1 MGLLGGHGTL
11 TACSVEVGMLYTALT
26 YPYLLLHMFLSAV
39 NMSSQAQLLKT
50 SSRGLSLRNVCGYF
64 QPTLSTWSEMVSN
77 HAYFWLK
84 NTHPFIKALGIS

>member
-1 MGLLGGHGTL
+1 MCTKGLLGGHGTL

-26 YPYLLLHMFLSAV
+26 YPYLLLHMFL
-39 NMSSQAQLLKT
+39 SSQAQLLKT

-84 NTHPFIKALGIS
+84 KHTPIH